1 MAAFTYECRLSH
13 QFHHT
18 YPPLPGFSMSQNV
31 DVQSIRVFTKRVSR
45 RRLNELSLLLFM
57 IPALALVVI
66 FVFVPAIWAIYI
78 SFTDQ
83 SLVGPSARN
92 FSYIGLENY
101 ARLFRDA
108 QFWNSLRISFVFV
121 FASAFVGQFLI
132 GFTLAI
138 LLKYAGVLSRG
149 IIGGSVLLAWVIPE
163 IVAVYIWASVLNFQS
178 GSANQILALL
188 GLEKHRWLIDTPLTS
203 IVIVNIWRGTAFTLL
218 LFSSALEAIPETL
231 YNAAAVDGASSWQRF
246 RYITVP
252 LIRFTILL
260 DFILITMG
268 TFSVFG
274 IVFAMTGG
282 GPLGRSEIIGVYIY
296 RNAFEYRDIG
306 YGSAASVVM
315 LLVNLV
321 LALVYLRFIRVE
333 WSTER

>member
-1 MAAFTYECRLSH
+1 MSLLSI
-13 QFHHT
+13 
-18 YPPLPGFSMSQNV
+18 
-31 DVQSIRVFTKRVSR
+31 DAQSVYILSRPISR

-57 IPALALVVI
+57 VPALILVAI

-78 SFTDQ
+78 SFTNQ
-83 SLVGPSARN
+83 SLIGPNARN
-92 FSYIGLENY
+92 FSFIGLENY
-101 ARLFRDA
+101 LRLFNDD
-108 QFWNSLRISFVFV
+108 QFWNSLRLSFIFVFG
-121 FASAFVGQFLI
+121 SAFLGQFVI
-132 GFTLAI
+132 GFALAI
-138 LLKYAGVLSRG
+138 LLKYSGLLSRG

-178 GSANQILALL
+178 GSANQILGLL
-188 GLEKHRWLIDTPLTS
+188 GLEKQRWLIDTPLLS
-203 IVIVNIWRGTAFTLL
+203 IIVVNIWRGTAFTLL
-218 LFSSALEAIPETL
+218 LFASALEAIPETL
-231 YNAAAVDGASSWQRF
+231 YDAAAVDGASGWQRF
-246 RYITVP
+246 RHVTLP

-282 GPLGRSEIIGVYIY
+282 GPLGRSEIIGVYVY

-333 WSTER
+333 WSAER